1 MVPLGVGTPFKGK
14 LKGFARGWGLVART
28 LCPPLQRPGRRLL
41 GTGVSRRPGDEK
53 PRRVCR
59 EDSPAT
65 LGSNTGTST
74 GSRPRPTGRFA
85 GPARLRGH
93 APGRRELWPQGGA
106 VELLS
111 TRGTGSAQPTC
122 LPAVAGEP
130 TTEPAPEEAR
140 KQGSVLTH
148 TFGTYLLI
156 LLCAGSCSRHCN
168 SHSTAQLDKAPCL
181 HRADIWA
188 QSPST
193 LSSPHPNPGGPAS
206 PLGY

>member
-1 MVPLGVGTPFKGK
+1 M
-14 LKGFARGWGLVART
+14 ART
-28 LCPPLQRPGRRLL
+28 LCPPLQRTWPPAARDRGVQETRRREAEAGVQRGQPGHPGKQHRDRHGLQAPARRPLRRASQVTGTRSRQAGAVTPGRGGRAA
-41 GTGVSRRPGDEK
+41 VHSGD
-53 PRRVCR
+53 
-59 EDSPAT
+59 
-65 LGSNTGTST
+65 GSA
-74 GSRPRPTGRFA
+74 RPTR
-85 GPARLRGH
+85 
-93 APGRRELWPQGGA
+93 
-106 VELLS
+106 
-111 TRGTGSAQPTC
+111 

-188 QSPST
+188 RSPST

-206 PLGY
+206 PPGVLIRAEPSYTPAGVSHAPPPRGS